1 MGNVTFLLEKLYWE
15 IALFVKDEIVD
26 DGPIWVTEKK
36 QNNLA
41 PQKFLPRKKKILQTK
56 TFFVFAPQKTNF
68 LYKKIIALTHK
79 KASFLN

>member
-26 DGPIWVTEKK
+26 DGPIWATEKK

-41 PQKFLPRKKKILQTK
+41 PKKKNFTNENIFRVCTPKNEFSIQKNYCTY
-56 TFFVFAPQKTNF
+56 PQK
-68 LYKKIIALTHK
+68 
-79 KASFLN
+79 S

>member
-1 MGNVTFLLEKLYWE
+1 MRNVTFLLEKLYWE

-26 DGPIWVTEKK
+26 DGPIWATEKK
-36 QNNLA
+36 KQFGPPKVFA
-41 PQKFLPRKKKILQTK
+41 PKKKTILQTK